1 MAIAVISDFPGGTAE
16 QDEARQRR
24 MNVGEG
30 PLTAA
35 NAPKGA
41 LARLAGPV
49 EGGWR
54 VISVFE
60 SQEDWETFRR
70 EQLDPMFRQMGIP
83 TPPVQIWPLHSVRIA
98 AQQR

>member
-30 PLTAA
+30 QLTAA
-35 NAPKGA
+35 NTPRGG
-41 LARLAGPV
+41 LARLAGPI

-60 SQEDWETFRR
+60 SQEDWEAFRR
-70 EQLDPMFRQMGIP
+70 ERLAPMFQQMGISA
-83 TPPVQIWPLHSVRIA
+83 PPVQIWPLHSFMIVP
-98 AQQR
+98 QQH